1 MSIHRFRT
9 PAQEN
14 SVYMF
19 KVPDC
24 SLFEVSSVIIACS
37 EKNSIPPAK
46 ELEHFNPL
54 AMVLIPGS
62 QLLAPPAEMRS
73 TADIMHPPPSCHSF
87 EFLESVTVSMPN
99 VQHMIIC
106 THSGC
111 KHTKE
116 NGPTI
121 DERLAELS
129 KALTASDPLKKR
141 RFKLHAW
148 HFEPEINWVSFY
160 DTDTGL
166 MLPLNATA
174 HPNER
179 HASL

>member
-1 MSIHRFRT
+1 MGIHRFRA

-19 KVPDC
+19 KVPEC
-24 SLFEVSSVIIACS
+24 SLFEVGSVMIACC
-37 EKNSIPPAK
+37 EKGAIPPVK
-46 ELEHFNPL
+46 ELKHFQPL
-54 AMVLIPGS
+54 AMVLIPGA

-73 TADIMHPPPSCHSF
+73 TADIMHPPPHCHSF
-87 EFLESVTVSMPN
+87 KFLESVTVSMPN
-99 VQHMIIC
+99 VQQMIIC

-111 KHTKE
+111 KFTRE
-116 NGPTI
+116 EESMS
-121 DERLAELS
+121 ERLSELAT
-129 KALTASDPLKKR
+129 ALAVSDLLKTR
-141 RFKLHAW
+141 RIKLHAW

-166 MLPLNATA
+166 MLPLNADSY
-174 HPNER
+174 PNEQ